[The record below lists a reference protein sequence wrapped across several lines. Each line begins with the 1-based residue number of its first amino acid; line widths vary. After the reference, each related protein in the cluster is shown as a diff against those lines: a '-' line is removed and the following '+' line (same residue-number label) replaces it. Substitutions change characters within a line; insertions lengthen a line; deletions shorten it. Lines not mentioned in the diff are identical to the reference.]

1 MSRAGDRSL
10 PACSA
15 EEWER
20 RQAHRR
26 AGARPSPAA
35 SEEDWERR
43 IAHRTTGV
51 LAVKDTSI
59 YLDCLRLDD
68 SLGGA
73 IRHRPLTP
81 DPSDRSISKRNWEQG
96 MMAWR
101 RSLAVFAGSATR
113 HWLVDSALPSGDH
126 HARDAS
132 LVLALAALGFPS
144 AQVHDG
150 PFWVLRDGN
159 ALLAPHGRRL
169 VPANLRTLVDG
180 DYLLATPTLFV
191 PLRVAGSR
199 PWRLAGEDAAARADA
214 AVMQDLA
221 ALRLF
226 RIVLSEH
233 LLPAGQS
240 VASLAAAPGQS
251 VASAAAAPRPASC
264 VQCPVPALSPW
275 VSAEA
280 IWSALPEFGEDGF
293 AVCPATAQ
301 AIYDALP

>member
-26 AGARPSPAA
+26 AGARSAPAA
-35 SEEDWERR
+35 SEEDWQRR
-43 IAHRTTGV
+43 LAHRTTGV
-51 LAVKDTSI
+51 VAVKDTTI
-59 YLDCLRLDD
+59 YLDCLRLDET
-68 SLGGA
+68 LGGA
-73 IRHRPLTP
+73 VRVRPTTP

-113 HWLVDSALPSGDH
+113 HWLVDPALPSGDH

-132 LVLALAALGFPS
+132 LVFALAALGFPS
-144 AQVHDG
+144 AHVPDG
-150 PFWVLRDGN
+150 PLWVLRDGN
-159 ALLAPHGRRL
+159 SLLAPHARRL

-180 DYLLATPTLFV
+180 DYLIATPTLFI

-226 RIVLSEH
+226 RIVLSERPV
-233 LLPAGQS
+233 PAGQS
-240 VASLAAAPGQS
+240 VASEAAAPS
-251 VASAAAAPRPASC
+251 LCMASAAAAPRLPSC
-264 VQCPVPALSPW
+264 VQSLVPAVSPW

-280 IWSALPEFGEDGF
+280 IFSALPDFGEDGF
-293 AVCPATAQ
+293 AVWPATAQ
-301 AIYDALP
+301 AIYAALP